1 MADLYQTAKDANQP
15 ERTVTVLTVGN
26 TADEHDSLRSIL
38 THSNWRLYEAESCG
52 EARRILDRQRISVV
66 VCDELLPD
74 GDWKQVLE
82 MVNGMQAAPP
92 LIVTAR
98 NADDR
103 LWSEVL
109 DLGAYDLL
117 PKPFDHKEVIR
128 AVGIAWLHWKDS
140 VTLSHRSGMGREMAG
155 SPHP

>member
-1 MADLYQTAKDANQP
+1 MADLYRTAKDANQP

-38 THSNWRLYEAESCG
+38 THSNWRLYEAESCSD
-52 EARRILDRQRISVV
+52 ARRILEQQRVSVV
-66 VCDELLPD
+66 VCNETLPD

-82 MVNGMQAAPP
+82 FVEAIPGAPP
-92 LIVTAR
+92 LIVTAG

-109 DLGAYDLL
+109 NLGGYDLL

-140 VTLSHRSGMGREMAG
+140 LTLSHR
-155 SPHP
+155 